1 LLQALGRFDGE
12 PVVIHFVCRECN
24 DYFGRTIDLLFARG
38 SVEALLRIQLGLKP
52 AEEVTDL
59 LLSRLAFQYPLGSYR
74 GLWLEPVPAQ
84 GRVVR
89 RPLPQAGLTL
99 RGGAGWLY
107 ITLRDLRQLAQ
118 PPKDVDPTAL
128 KRAMAMTQGDYD
140 AVMAELRRLGL
151 GFTPQESLP
160 DPEQWGEVQAEV
172 TPMRCAAAT
181 SARRPASP

>member
-1 LLQALGRFDGE
+1 MLQALGRFDGE
-12 PVVIHFVCRECN
+12 PVVIHFVCPECN

-74 GLWLEPVPAQ
+74 GLRLEPVPAQ

-107 ITLRDLRQLAQ
+107 IDTAQ
-118 PPKDVDPTAL
+118 TSWPYCSTVTGTVKGVSR
-128 KRAMAMTQGDYD
+128 KIG
-140 AVMAELRRLGL
+140 
-151 GFTPQESLP
+151 
-160 DPEQWGEVQAEV
+160 GEGQ
-172 TPMRCAAAT
+172 
-181 SARRPASP
+181 S